1 MYSVYSMQKLS
12 ILQAAEKK
20 SAYRKHRIENI
31 EKAYMINLRCGLFLI
46 KLVGKSALVMKPKMS
61 PSRSISR
68 N

>member
-31 EKAYMINLRCGLFLI
+31 EKAYMYD
-46 KLVGKSALVMKPKMS
+46 KSSMWSVLDKAC
-61 PSRSISR
+61 REISTC
-68 N
+68 NETQDESF